1 MSTRRMHKTDGTT
14 SHKNQTF
21 RHRMQYPS
29 VFSFLPIA
37 VDFDLRGESAFSS
50 IPPGLRT
57 HIDKTISQMSQMR
70 VKKLFHFQVFFHHF
84 FPFLFGCLMILID
97 TFLLYETSFY
107 QIFLVASTEKFAR
120 EMNSVTF
127 VSITNKTMAKRSKLW
142 L

>member
-37 VDFDLRGESAFSS
+37 VDFDLRGESAFPPYRPDYARTSTKLLVRCLRCEEKNFS
-50 IPPGLRT
+50 IS
-57 HIDKTISQMSQMR
+57 K
-70 VKKLFHFQVFFHHF
+70 FFFHHF

-107 QIFLVASTEKFAR
+107 QIFLVASTERFAR